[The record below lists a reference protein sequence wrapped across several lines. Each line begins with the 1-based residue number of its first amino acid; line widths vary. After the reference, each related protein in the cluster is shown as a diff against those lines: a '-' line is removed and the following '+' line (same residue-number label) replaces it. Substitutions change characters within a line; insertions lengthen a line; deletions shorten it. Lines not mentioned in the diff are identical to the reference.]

1 MNIKKN
7 IFENAYFGKP
17 YKTRDGRKAIYNYH
31 SIGGYHDIIIDGE
44 GMSYHF
50 ADHTNG
56 IIRLPR
62 PSEIDPD
69 VDYSC
74 PIDIVSEWTI
84 SEEELDEL
92 AYHEYPD
99 DDDDDTPLNG
109 IDNYELREAFK
120 AGFRKLGCYSIT

>member
-69 VDYSC
+69 VDK
-74 PIDIVSEWTI
+74 
-84 SEEELDEL
+84 
-92 AYHEYPD
+92 YHEVMNI
-99 DDDDDTPLNG
+99 LSKEL
-109 IDNYELREAFK
+109 IFVYEREK
-120 AGFRKLGCYSIT
+120 NK